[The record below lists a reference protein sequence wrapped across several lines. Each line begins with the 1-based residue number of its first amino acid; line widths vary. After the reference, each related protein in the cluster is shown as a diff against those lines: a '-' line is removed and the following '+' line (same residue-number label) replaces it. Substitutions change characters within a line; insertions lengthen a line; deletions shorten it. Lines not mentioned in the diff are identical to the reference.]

1 MAKRSSTEEVA
12 RAGEAWVIYKL
23 LREGFGAVP
32 AAPGAKSVDIYII
45 GPNTIGEA
53 CAVQVKGRSN
63 SDRWEVG
70 RKADSLADPRIYYA
84 LVDFGEDGDR
94 EPPDTFIVP
103 SAVISEAS
111 RAQLKGWIDHTP
123 EGKSRETDPSRRAI
137 MESYPHHLYGDV
149 LGCPDGW
156 MEKYRE
162 GWQQLR
168 DEIARLHG

>member
-1 MAKRSSTEEVA
+1 MAKLSSTEEVA

-63 SDRWEVG
+63 SDRC
-70 RKADSLADPRIYYA
+70 
-84 LVDFGEDGDR
+84 EDGDR